1 MVSAELGTRTSDT
14 IEALRSIGVSVVSK
28 RELANGLQLRLA
40 SNGTFCTVNLYY
52 SKANGFS
59 VIPSGGDRQ
68 LLDAVVSLT
77 SDTRKTPDGN
87 WIGTDEAGKGDYLGP
102 LVVCA
107 VHCSSET
114 AEQLVNSGAA
124 DSKTL
129 TDSAIR
135 RIAASCMELLNNA
148 SATIS
153 ISPSAYNKKFTEL
166 RRCGMNSLD
175 LLAEAHGKAIGV
187 LIDRGYTPDRIVIDR
202 FCGRKRL
209 DPFLPSTDARL
220 ELRPRAEDDP
230 AVAAASVIARFR
242 YVEALS
248 EMSKRYGVELTPG
261 AGRSVDAAATILTE
275 MYGPQVLEKT
285 AKIHFRNTLRLISP
299 DLTEA

>member
-1 MVSAELGTRTSDT
+1 MISAELGTRISDT
-14 IEALRSIGVSVVSK
+14 IEALRSIGVNVISK
-28 RELANGLQLRLA
+28 HELANGLQLLLA
-40 SNGTFCTVNLYY
+40 RTGSTCKVNLYY
-52 SKANGFS
+52 SKAKGFS
-59 VIPSGGDRQ
+59 IIPSGGDRL
-68 LLDAVVSLT
+68 LLDAVISLT
-77 SDTRKTPDGN
+77 GDTRKTPVGN

-107 VHCSSET
+107 VFCCSRISER
-114 AEQLVNSGAA
+114 LVDSGAV

-135 RIAASCMELLNNA
+135 RIATSCIKLLDSAFAS
-148 SATIS
+148 IS
-153 ISPSAYNKKFTEL
+153 ISPPAYNRRFTEL
-166 RRCGMNSLD
+166 KHCGMNSLD
-175 LLAEAHGKAIGV
+175 LLAETHGKAIGV
-187 LIDRGYTPDRIVIDR
+187 LLDRGYTPDRIVIDR

-248 EMSKRYGVELTPG
+248 EMSERYGVELTPG
-261 AGRSVDAAATILTE
+261 AGRSVDAAARVLTE

-285 AKIHFRNTLRLISP
+285 AKIHFRNTLRIISP

>member
-1 MVSAELGTRTSDT
+1 MISSELGTRISDT
-14 IEALRSIGVSVVSK
+14 IEALRSIGVDVVSK

-40 SNGTFCTVNLYY
+40 RTGTTCKVNLYY
-52 SKANGFS
+52 SKAKGFS
-59 VIPSGGDRQ
+59 IIPAGGDPL
-68 LLDAVVSLT
+68 LLDAVISLT
-77 SDTRKTPDGN
+77 RGKAKTPDGN

-107 VHCSSET
+107 VFCCSKTS
-114 AEQLVNSGAA
+114 EQLVDSGAV

-135 RIAASCMELLNNA
+135 RIAPLCIDLLD
-148 SATIS
+148 SAYSSLS
-153 ISPSAYNKKFTEL
+153 ISPDVYNRRFTEL
-166 RRCGMNSLD
+166 RSCGMNSLD
-175 LLAEAHGKAIGV
+175 LLAEAHGKVIGV
-187 LIDRGYTPDRIVIDR
+187 LFDRGYTPDRIVIDQ

-230 AVAAASVIARFR
+230 AVAAASVIARFC

-248 EMSKRYGVELTPG
+248 EMSERYGVELTPG
-261 AGRSVDAAATILTE
+261 AGRSVDAVARILTE
-275 MYGPQVLEKT
+275 MYGPQVLEET
-285 AKIHFRNTLRLISP
+285 AKIHFRNTLRIISP
-299 DLTEA
+299 GLTEA

>member
-1 MVSAELGTRTSDT
+1 MISAELGTRTSDT

-40 SNGTFCTVNLYY
+40 SNGSFCTVNLYY
-52 SKANGFS
+52 SKAKGFS
-59 VIPSGGDRQ
+59 IIPSGGDRK

-114 AEQLVNSGAA
+114 AEQLVKSGAA

-148 SATIS
+148 FAAIS
-153 ISPSAYNKKFTEL
+153 ISPSAYNRRFTEL

-261 AGRSVDAAATILTE
+261 AGRSVDAAAMILTE
-275 MYGPQVLEKT
+275 MYGPHVLEKT
-285 AKIHFRNTLRLISP
+285 AKIHFRNTLRIISP